1 MNSDLAILSD
11 SKFVCDSLHLADLFW
26 SGRHDNALRDLRAAA
41 AEAESEG
48 GELKFELS
56 TYRNEQGKEQP
67 KLDLTLET
75 LIDVSMYIGKLR
87 PRFRDY
93 IKAASDVRERQFLQ
107 LKAQTAQ
114 LQAEN
119 KKLLNSPERVET
131 EFGTK
136 YIKKIPID
144 KKTVLQLDE
153 ETGERT
159 RVPASSLEYDEL
171 LDYLIGCAAPRA
183 QGILEAADR
192 LRNWRIGV
200 INAQLSR
207 RTIPTLKEYG
217 AGASYGEV
225 IMAALGRKSCKQA
238 KYPIG

>member
-1 MNSDLAILSD
+1 MAKDTALVILSD
-11 SKFVCDSLHLADLFW
+11 SKFVCDSRHLADLFW
-26 SGRHDNALRDLRAAA
+26 DGRHGNALRDLRAAA
-41 AEAESEG
+41 SEAELEG
-48 GELKFELS
+48 AELKFDS
-56 TYRNEQGKEQP
+56 GTYRDENNQERS
-67 KLDLTLET
+67 KLNLTLEN

-87 PRFRDY
+87 PKFREY
-93 IKAASDVRERQFLQ
+93 IKATRSAEAKQI
-107 LKAQTAQ
+107 AQ

-131 EFGTK
+131 EFGLK

-159 RVPASSLEYDEL
+159 RVPASSLSYDEL

-183 QGILEAADR
+183 QGILDAADR

-200 INAQLSR
+200 INAQLAH
-207 RTIPTLKEYG
+207 RTIPLLKEYG
-217 AGASYGEV
+217 AGASYCEV
-225 IMAALGRKSCKQA
+225 IMAALDRKTCKQS
-238 KYPIG
+238 KSPVGY